1 MLSPGT
7 SEPGPEADYA
17 SPGSTSVAD
26 LSIYEAID
34 SKEDQQVD
42 ESGEIDYSSD
52 DSLDDLVILPEFGAK
67 VLRLSVEYATR
78 EVSRPSFT
86 VKTPLLSRATKQVSI
101 GNIVF
106 Y

>member
-1 MLSPGT
+1 MERTEKEKLVTYIS
-7 SEPGPEADYA
+7 
-17 SPGSTSVAD
+17 
-26 LSIYEAID
+26 
-34 SKEDQQVD
+34 SKKD
-42 ESGEIDYSSD
+42 
-52 DSLDDLVILPEFGAK
+52 ILPTVEFLLFLSGLAINERLVGSGTFIAELD
-67 VLRLSVEYATR
+67 VLCLSVEYAAR

>member
-1 MLSPGT
+1 MT
-7 SEPGPEADYA
+7 
-17 SPGSTSVAD
+17 
-26 LSIYEAID
+26 
-34 SKEDQQVD
+34 
-42 ESGEIDYSSD
+42 EINLFPLRNVKYQMTQ
-52 DSLDDLVILPEFGAK
+52 LIL
-67 VLRLSVEYATR
+67 LRLSVEYATR

>member
-1 MLSPGT
+1 MKSLGAGT
-7 SEPGPEADYA
+7 R
-17 SPGSTSVAD
+17 TNN
-26 LSIYEAID
+26 II
-34 SKEDQQVD
+34 
-42 ESGEIDYSSD
+42 
-52 DSLDDLVILPEFGAK
+52 
-67 VLRLSVEYATR
+67 LRLSVEYAKR

>member
-1 MLSPGT
+1 MQLT
-7 SEPGPEADYA
+7 PE
-17 SPGSTSVAD
+17 
-26 LSIYEAID
+26 I
-34 SKEDQQVD
+34 
-42 ESGEIDYSSD
+42 
-52 DSLDDLVILPEFGAK
+52 FFAK
-67 VLRLSVEYATR
+67 HIVLIVLNICAKKLLKNLLRLSVEYATR

>member
-1 MLSPGT
+1 MLCLISQMPILVRLWKT
-7 SEPGPEADYA
+7 RINLLLACAVTCLVQFQYLHAYIYIVVSYA
-17 SPGSTSVAD
+17 SQP
-26 LSIYEAID
+26 LQLCWLHSI
-34 SKEDQQVD
+34 
-42 ESGEIDYSSD
+42 
-52 DSLDDLVILPEFGAK
+52 
-67 VLRLSVEYATR
+67 LRLSVEYATR